1 LGQIYGFDPC
11 SSRITLTVLGF
22 GVLWIIVAGLNW
34 KNSAQV

>member
-22 GVLWIIVAGLNW
+22 GVLWIIIAGLNR
-34 KNSAQV
+34 KKSAQV